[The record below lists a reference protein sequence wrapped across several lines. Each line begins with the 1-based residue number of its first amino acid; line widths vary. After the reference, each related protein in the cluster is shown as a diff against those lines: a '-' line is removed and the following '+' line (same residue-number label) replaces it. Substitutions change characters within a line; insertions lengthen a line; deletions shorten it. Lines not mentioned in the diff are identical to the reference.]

1 MIHRTT
7 RRIATLAL
15 LAACI
20 GAPRSARAAVPE
32 PPAEGA
38 KPAAAATPDSS
49 RFLPRWVSLHASAG
63 VGWLASPEWMRKF
76 YQAGQ
81 SYDAGFEAR
90 PGKTFRLR
98 LNGEYQALPAV
109 TNASFSFVTSI
120 PGLDTEPAR
129 DTVQVEAR
137 ANGWIGS
144 ARLEAQ
150 WAIAPQL
157 WVIGGFGRGYLD
169 TGLRNMHLSDS
180 FESIDL
186 NFPGSSGWAWIGT
199 AGASYEFE
207 LFGPRLSAEVRTGYL
222 MRDQGRVDQSRMQTW
237 SIRLGWGGY

>member
-1 MIHRTT
+1 MIRRTA
-7 RRIATLAL
+7 RRIALLAL

-20 GAPRSARAAVPE
+20 AAPRIARAAVE
-32 PPAEGA
+32 PPADEAA
-38 KPAAAATPDSS
+38 KAVAPDTS
-49 RFLPRWVSLHASAG
+49 RFLPRWVHLHASAG
-63 VGWLASPEWMRKF
+63 LGWLASPEWMRKF

-81 SYDAGFEAR
+81 SYDVGFETR
-90 PGKTFRLR
+90 PGKTFRLL

-109 TNASFSFVTSI
+109 TNAAFSFVTSI
-120 PGLDTEPAR
+120 PGFDTEPTR

-150 WAIAPQL
+150 WSIAPQL
-157 WVIGGFGRGYLD
+157 WVIGGLGRGYLD
-169 TGLRNMHLSDS
+169 TGLHNVHLSNS

-186 NFPGSSGWAWIGT
+186 EFPGSSGWAWIGT

-222 MRDQGRVDQSRMQTW
+222 MRGQSRMQTW